1 MKVEYRDM
9 TLRRDDICRLW
20 PSHPA
25 SKRGRKPGADWDAY
39 FLAFKAKVEAD
50 GYPDALNVEGWNK
63 QADVER
69 WLAEQ
74 AARDHCS
81 PSSSTIRRHAKA
93 FLAKVKN

>member
-1 MKVEYRDM
+1 M

-20 PSHPA
+20 PLIIRA

-39 FLAFKAKVEAD
+39 FLAFEAKVKAD

-81 PSSSTIRRHAKA
+81 PASSTIRRHAKT
-93 FLAKVKN
+93 FLAKVRN